1 MTDMAARVVVVGG
14 GYAGASTAKMLDDAA
29 DVVLVEPRETF
40 VHNVA
45 TLRAAVDPLWAD
57 RLFLPYDRL
66 LSRGR
71 IVRGRA
77 VRVSAQAV
85 ELDSGAVLPADFV
98 VIATG
103 STYPFPAKFDID
115 DRAAARARFA
125 ALHQE
130 LLKAGHA
137 LLVGAGAVGL
147 ELAGEIKAAWPDKRV
162 TLVDQGPEL
171 MPGAFPGPFRAELRR
186 QLDRLGVEL
195 LLGSAL
201 TALPPTEP
209 GRAGA
214 FRVTTGSGREISA
227 DIWFRCFGE
236 APVSDHLD
244 PELSAARQPDGR
256 LAVTPG
262 LRVAGQERVFAV
274 GDVTAV
280 PELKLAR
287 AALRHAEVAAE
298 NIRALMDGRVPTAV
312 YRPAPDG
319 IVLPLGPKGG
329 AGYSPETG
337 GVLGPEQTAELKG
350 DLFLA
355 RFHALLGIEA
365 EG

>member
-1 MTDMAARVVVVGG
+1 MTGRSAKVVVVGG
-14 GYAGASTAKMLDDAA
+14 GYAGAVAAKMLDDVA
-29 DVVLVEPRETF
+29 DVVVVEPRDTF

-45 TLRAAVDPLWAD
+45 ALRAAVDPLWAE

-66 LSRGR
+66 LKHGR
-71 IVRGRA
+71 VVHERA
-77 VRVSAQAV
+77 VRTSARAV
-85 ELDSGAVLPADFV
+85 QLGSGAVLPADFV

-115 DRAAARARFA
+115 DRAAALARFG
-125 ALHQE
+125 ALHRE
-130 LLKAGHA
+130 LREAGHV

-147 ELAGEIKAAWPDKRV
+147 EFAGEIKAAWPDKRV
-162 TLVDQGPEL
+162 TLLDQGPEL
-171 MPGAFPGPFRAELRR
+171 MPGGFPEPFRAELRR
-186 QLDRLGVEL
+186 QLDRLGVGL
-195 LLGSAL
+195 LLGSPL
-201 TALPPTEP
+201 IALPRTEP
-209 GRAGA
+209 GRAAA
-214 FRVTTGSGREISA
+214 FRVTTASGLEISA

-244 PELSAARQPDGR
+244 EELSAARQPDGR
-256 LAVTPG
+256 LSVTPA
-262 LRVAGQERVFAV
+262 LRIAGQERVFAA
-274 GDVTAV
+274 GDVTAL

-287 AALRHAEVAAE
+287 AASRHAEVVAQ
-298 NIRALMDGRVPTAV
+298 NIRALMEGREAPAV

-337 GVLGPEQTAELKG
+337 AVFGPDQTAELKG
-350 DLFLA
+350 ELFLG
-355 RFHALLGIEA
+355 RFRALLGIEA